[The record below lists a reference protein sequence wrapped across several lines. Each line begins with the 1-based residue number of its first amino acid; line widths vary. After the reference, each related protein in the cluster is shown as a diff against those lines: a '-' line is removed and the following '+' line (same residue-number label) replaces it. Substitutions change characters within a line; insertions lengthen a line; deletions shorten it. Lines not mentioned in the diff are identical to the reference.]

1 LLFGANIFKE
11 KYSAMGMKQYEITL
25 TFN

>member
-25 TFN
+25 TFH

>member
-11 KYSAMGMKQYEITL
+11 KYSAMGMKQYENTL
-25 TFN
+25 TFY